1 VAILH
6 NPARI
11 MSSSDRQQ
19 VSFREIFESYRG
31 YLVPLAVLVVFGF
44 TTFAIYDLT
53 TEVRYDDVVAALA
66 ATSWSAIGL
75 AIFFTA
81 LSFVSLI
88 GYDMNALSYIGK
100 KLPFTPVAMTAFS
113 AYAVGNTAGFGAL
126 SGGAIRFRG
135 YSRLGMTPDDIGR
148 VIAFVTLAFGIGLL
162 AVTAL
167 ASLVTAPRI
176 SQLLGV
182 DVGWVRG
189 VAIVIIAGLSIL
201 VIIGR
206 DGREITIAKVKL
218 RLPDTRTSSQQFLIT
233 ALDIA
238 ASASVL
244 YVLLPD
250 TGISW
255 PSFLAIYATA
265 VGAGVLS
272 HVPAGLGVFETII
285 VAALGST
292 VDIDQ
297 VLGSLVLY
305 RVIYHVLPLLVATL
319 FIIALEVQQ
328 LSHHPVAS
336 TLRKLEFRLAPL
348 LLAAFAL
355 MAGAMLV
362 FSSVTPT
369 PDTDLD
375 ILYNYLPLPFVE
387 SAHFLSSLLGIVLF
401 VTSRGIAQRLDGAWW
416 TATICASLAL
426 LFSFVRAIALFEA
439 SFLVILIVGLLL
451 SAKLFNRP
459 ASLFRQVL
467 TVPWIVAMMI
477 LVAAALTILF
487 FVYREV
493 DYSHELW
500 WQFEFSAEAPR
511 GLRAILGVAIVAAA
525 ISTFSLLRP
534 AATRTALSSPQDLE
548 KAVSIVM
555 AQDWADANLVRMGD
569 KRLMFSDN
577 GRAFIMYGIQGRSW
591 VALFDPVGP
600 REETQELVWRFV
612 EEARAQGGRAIF
624 YQISPALLP
633 YCADAGLRA
642 FKLGELA
649 IVELAGFDLKGSRL
663 AGLRQAVNKGVR
675 EGLAFEMIAQP
686 EVATYIEELRRVS
699 DSWLEA
705 HETREKTFS
714 LGAFRDDYV
723 CAQPVAVLRKD
734 GRIVAFATLSLTDTK
749 KEGTVD
755 LMRFAPDAPKGSMD
769 FLFVRIMEYLR
780 DAGYSEFNLGMA
792 PLAGMAQRE
801 AAPVW
806 DRVGSVVFEHGE
818 RFYNFKGLKA
828 FKSKFQPRWEPRY
841 LAVASIGPAI
851 AMMDATLLI
860 GGGLRGVVGK

>member
-1 VAILH
+1 
-6 NPARI
+6 
-11 MSSSDRQQ
+11 MDRQK
-19 VSFREIFESYRG
+19 VSFREVFESYRG

-53 TEVRYDDVVAALA
+53 TEVRYEDVLAALA
-66 ATSWSAIGL
+66 DTSWSSIGL
-75 AIFFTA
+75 AVFFTG

-88 GYDMNALSYIGK
+88 GYDMNALGYIGK
-100 KLPFTPVAMTAFS
+100 KLRFMPVAMTAFS

-135 YSRLGMTPDDIGR
+135 YSRLGLSPDDIGR

-176 SQLLGV
+176 AALVGL
-182 DVGWVRG
+182 DVFWVRAVA
-189 VAIVIIAGLSIL
+189 VAITAALAIL
-201 VIIGR
+201 LIIGR
-206 DGREITIAKVKL
+206 DGREIAIGKLKL

-244 YVLLPD
+244 YVLLPQSD
-250 TGISW
+250 TPISW

-285 VAALGST
+285 VAALGNT

-328 LSHHPVAS
+328 LAHHPVAS

-355 MAGAMLV
+355 IAGAMLV

-369 PDTDLD
+369 PDSDLD
-375 ILYNYLPLPFVE
+375 ILANFLPLPLVE
-387 SAHFLSSLLGIVLF
+387 SAHFLSSILGIVLF
-401 VTSRGIAQRLDGAWW
+401 VTARGISQRLDGAWW
-416 TATICASLAL
+416 TATVCACLAL
-426 LFSFVRAIALFEA
+426 LLSFVRAIALFEA

-459 ASLFRQVL
+459 ASLLRQVL
-467 TVPWIVAMMI
+467 TLPWIVAMLI
-477 LVAAALTILF
+477 LVSAAVTILF

-493 DYSHELW
+493 DYSHDLW
-500 WQFEFSAEAPR
+500 WQFEFSGEAPR
-511 GLRAILGVAIVAAA
+511 GLRAILGMAIFAAV
-525 ISTFSLLRP
+525 ISMFSLLRP
-534 AATRTALSSPQDLE
+534 AATRTAPSTPEDLE

-555 AQDWADANLVRMGD
+555 AQDFADANLVRMGD
-569 KRLMFSDN
+569 KRLMFSDS
-577 GRAFIMYGIQGRSW
+577 GKAFIMYGIQGRSW
-591 VALFDPVGP
+591 IALFDPVGP
-600 REETQELVWRFV
+600 PQETPELVWRFV
-612 EEARAQGGRAIF
+612 EEARSQGGRAVF

-649 IVELAGFDLKGSRL
+649 IVELSRFDLKGSRL
-663 AGLRQAVNKGVR
+663 AGLRQAVNKGQR
-675 EGLAFEMIAQP
+675 EGLEFEVLAREDVMAS
-686 EVATYIEELRRVS
+686 IENLRKVS
-699 DSWLEA
+699 DTWLEL

-714 LGAFRDDYV
+714 LGSFRDDYV
-723 CAQPVAVLRKD
+723 SAQPVAVLRKE
-734 GRIVAFATLSLTDTK
+734 GRIVAFATLSVTDTK

-828 FKSKFQPRWEPRY
+828 FKSKFHPRWEPRY
-841 LAVASIGPAI
+841 LAVATVGPAI

>member
-1 VAILH
+1 
-6 NPARI
+6 
-11 MSSSDRQQ
+11 MSSKDRQQ
-19 VSFREIFESYRG
+19 VGFRRTVESYRG
-31 YLVPLAVLVVFGF
+31 YLIPLIVLVVFGF

-53 TEVRYDDVVAALA
+53 TEVSYDDVIEALA
-66 ATSWSAIGL
+66 ATRWSSIGL

-81 LSFVSLI
+81 LSFVALI
-88 GYDMNALSYIGK
+88 GYDVNALGYIGK
-100 KLPFTPVAMTAFS
+100 KLRFVPVAMTAFS

-135 YSRLGMTPDDIGR
+135 YSRLGLSPDDIGR

-176 SQLLGV
+176 GAI
-182 DVGWVRG
+182 VGLDGQWVRG
-189 VAIVIIAGLSIL
+189 VAIVIIVGL
-201 VIIGR
+201 VIVLFIGR
-206 DGREITIAKVKL
+206 DGREIAVGKLKV
-218 RLPDTRTSSQQFLIT
+218 RLPDTRTASQQFLIT
-233 ALDIA
+233 AFDIA

-244 YVLLPD
+244 YVLLPQTD
-250 TGISW
+250 IGW
-255 PSFLAIYATA
+255 PSFMAIYATA

-285 VAALGST
+285 VAALGNT

-328 LSHHPVAS
+328 LAHHPVAS

-348 LLAAFAL
+348 LLATLA
-355 MAGAMLV
+355 MIAGAMLV

-369 PDTDLD
+369 PDSDLN
-375 ILYNYLPLPFVE
+375 ILYNYLPLPLVE
-387 SAHFLSSLLGIVLF
+387 SAHFLSSILGIVLF
-401 VTSRGIAQRLDGAWW
+401 VTSRGVAQRLDGAWW
-416 TATICASLAL
+416 TAIVCAALAL
-426 LFSFVRAIALFEA
+426 LLAFVRALALFEA
-439 SFLVILIVGLLL
+439 GFLVILLIGLIL
-451 SAKLFNRP
+451 SAKLFTRP
-459 ASLFRQVL
+459 ASLFRQIL
-467 TVPWIVAMMI
+467 TPAWIVAMLI

-511 GLRAILGVAIVAAA
+511 GLRAILGVAIVAAIIA
-525 ISTFSLLRP
+525 IYSLLRP
-534 AATRTALSSPQDLE
+534 AATRTALSTSDDLGR
-548 KAVSIVM
+548 AVSIVM
-555 AQDWADANLVRMGD
+555 SQDSADANLVRMGD

-577 GRAFIMYGIQGRSW
+577 GNAFIMYGIQGRSW
-591 VALFDPVGP
+591 IALFDPVGP
-600 REETQELVWRFV
+600 KDEISELVWRFV
-612 EEARAQGGRAIF
+612 EQARAQGGRAIF

-649 IVELAGFDLKGSRL
+649 IVDLTNFDLKGSRL
-663 AGLRQAVNKGVR
+663 AGLRQAVNKGLR
-675 EGLAFEMIAQP
+675 EGLEFEVIQQP
-686 EVATYIEELRRVS
+686 DVMAAISDLRNVS
-699 DSWLEA
+699 DSWLDI
-705 HETREKTFS
+705 HNTREKTFS
-714 LGAFRDDYV
+714 LGSFRDDYV
-723 CAQPVAVLRKD
+723 SAQPVAVLRQA
-734 GRIVAFATLSLTDTK
+734 GQIVAFATLSLTGTK
-749 KEGTVD
+749 YEGTVD

-780 DAGYSEFNLGMA
+780 DAGYREFNLGMA

-841 LAVASIGPAI
+841 LAVASVGPAI

>member
-1 VAILH
+1 M
-6 NPARI
+6 N
-11 MSSSDRQQ
+11 SDDRQRF
-19 VSFREIFESYRG
+19 SFGQFFENYRG
-31 YLVPLAVLVVFGF
+31 YLIPLAVLLVFGF
-44 TTFAIYDLT
+44 TAFAIYDLT
-53 TEVRYDDVVAALA
+53 TEVSYDDVIAALT
-66 ATSWSAIGL
+66 ATKWSSIGL
-75 AIFFTA
+75 AVFFTA
-81 LSFVSLI
+81 LSFVALI
-88 GYDMNALSYIGK
+88 GYDINALAYIGK
-100 KLPFTPVAMTAFS
+100 RLRFVPVSMTAFS

-135 YSRLGMTPDDIGR
+135 YSRLGLTPDEVGR

-176 SQLLGV
+176 GAI
-182 DVGWVRG
+182 VGIDGTWVRWLAILIL
-189 VAIVIIAGLSIL
+189 VALSVL

-206 DGREITIAKVKL
+206 DGREVAVGKLKL

-244 YVLLPD
+244 YVLLPETD
-250 TGISW
+250 IGW

-272 HVPAGLGVFETII
+272 HVPGGLGVFETII
-285 VAALGST
+285 VAALGNA
-292 VDIDQ
+292 VDLDQ

-328 LSHHPVAS
+328 LTRHPVAS

-348 LLAAFAL
+348 LLATFA
-355 MAGAMLV
+355 MIAGAMLV

-369 PDTDLD
+369 PDSDLD
-375 ILYNYLPLPFVE
+375 ILYNYLPLPLVE
-387 SAHFLSSLLGIVLF
+387 GAHFLSSILGIVLF
-401 VTSRGIAQRLDGAWW
+401 VTSRGLAQRLDGAWW
-416 TATICASLAL
+416 TAIVCTALAL
-426 LFSFVRAIALFEA
+426 LFSFVRALALFEA
-439 SFLVILIVGLLL
+439 SFLITLLIGLLL
-451 SAKLFNRP
+451 SAKLFTRP
-459 ASLFRQVL
+459 ASLFRQAL
-467 TVPWIVAMMI
+467 TPTWIVAMLI
-477 LVAAALTILF
+477 LVAGALTILF

-511 GLRAILGVAIVAAA
+511 GLRAILGVAIAAA
-525 ISTFSLLRP
+525 VIAIVSLLRP
-534 AATRTALSSPQDLE
+534 AATRTAPSTDGDVQR
-548 KAVSIVM
+548 AVSIVM
-555 AQDWADANLVRMGD
+555 SQDSADANLVRMGD

-577 GRAFIMYGIQGRSW
+577 GKAFIMYGIQGRSW
-591 VALFDPVGP
+591 IALFDPVGP
-600 REETQELVWRFV
+600 AEETPELVWRFV

-633 YCADAGLRA
+633 FCADAGLRA
-642 FKLGELA
+642 FRLGELA
-649 IVELAGFDLKGSRL
+649 IVELSHFDLKGSRL
-663 AGLRQAVNKGVR
+663 SGLRQAVNKGLR
-675 EGLAFEMIAQP
+675 EGLEFEVIQQA
-686 EVATYIEELRRVS
+686 EVLASIDALRAVS
-699 DSWLEA
+699 ASWLEL
-705 HETREKTFS
+705 HSTREKTFS
-714 LGAFRDDYV
+714 LGAFREDYV
-723 CAQPVAVLRKD
+723 SAQPVAVLRKE
-734 GRIVAFATLSLTDTK
+734 GKIVAFATLSLTDTK

-801 AAPVW
+801 AAPAW

-828 FKSKFQPRWEPRY
+828 FKSKFHPRWEPRY
-841 LAVASIGPAI
+841 LAVASVGPAI

>member
-1 VAILH
+1 M
-6 NPARI
+6 N
-11 MSSSDRQQ
+11 SDDRQRF
-19 VSFREIFESYRG
+19 SFGQFFENYRG
-31 YLVPLAVLVVFGF
+31 YLIPLVVLLVFGF
-44 TTFAIYDLT
+44 TAFAIYDLT
-53 TEVRYDDVVAALA
+53 TEVSYDDVIAALT
-66 ATSWSAIGL
+66 ATKWSSIGL
-75 AIFFTA
+75 AVFFTA
-81 LSFVSLI
+81 LSFVALI
-88 GYDMNALSYIGK
+88 GYDMNALAYIGK
-100 KLPFTPVAMTAFS
+100 RLRFVPVSMTAFS

-135 YSRLGMTPDDIGR
+135 YSRLGLTPDEVGR

-176 SQLLGV
+176 GAI
-182 DVGWVRG
+182 VGIDGTWVRWLAILIL
-189 VAIVIIAGLSIL
+189 VALSVL

-206 DGREITIAKVKL
+206 DGREVAVGKLKL

-244 YVLLPD
+244 YVLLPETD
-250 TGISW
+250 IGW

-272 HVPAGLGVFETII
+272 HVPGGLGVFETII
-285 VAALGST
+285 VAALGNA
-292 VDIDQ
+292 VDLDQ

-328 LSHHPVAS
+328 LTRHPVAS

-348 LLAAFAL
+348 LLATFA
-355 MAGAMLV
+355 MIAGAMLV

-369 PDTDLD
+369 PDSDLD
-375 ILYNYLPLPFVE
+375 ILYNYLPLPLVE
-387 SAHFLSSLLGIVLF
+387 GAHFLSSILGIVLF
-401 VTSRGIAQRLDGAWW
+401 VTSRGLAQRLDGAWW
-416 TATICASLAL
+416 TAIVCTALAL
-426 LFSFVRAIALFEA
+426 LFSFVRALALFEA
-439 SFLVILIVGLLL
+439 SFLITLLIGLLL
-451 SAKLFNRP
+451 SAKLFTRP
-459 ASLFRQVL
+459 ASLFRQAL
-467 TVPWIVAMMI
+467 TPTWIVAMLI
-477 LVAAALTILF
+477 LVAGALTILF

-511 GLRAILGVAIVAAA
+511 GLRAILGVAIAAA
-525 ISTFSLLRP
+525 VIAIVSLLRP
-534 AATRTALSSPQDLE
+534 AATRTAPSTDGDVQR
-548 KAVSIVM
+548 AVSIVM
-555 AQDWADANLVRMGD
+555 SQDSADANLVRMGD

-577 GRAFIMYGIQGRSW
+577 GKAFIMYGIQGRSW
-591 VALFDPVGP
+591 IALFDPVGP
-600 REETQELVWRFV
+600 AEETPELVWRFV

-633 YCADAGLRA
+633 FCADAGLRA
-642 FKLGELA
+642 FRLGELA
-649 IVELAGFDLKGSRL
+649 IVELSHFDLKGSRL
-663 AGLRQAVNKGVR
+663 SGLRQAVNKGLR
-675 EGLAFEMIAQP
+675 EGLEFEVIQQA
-686 EVATYIEELRRVS
+686 EVLASIDALRAVS
-699 DSWLEA
+699 ASWLEL
-705 HETREKTFS
+705 HSTREKTFS
-714 LGAFRDDYV
+714 LGAFREDYV
-723 CAQPVAVLRKD
+723 SAQPVAVLRKE
-734 GRIVAFATLSLTDTK
+734 GKIVAFATLSLTDTK

-801 AAPVW
+801 AAPAW

-828 FKSKFQPRWEPRY
+828 FKSKFHPRWEPRY
-841 LAVASIGPAI
+841 LAVASVGPAI

>member
-1 VAILH
+1 M
-6 NPARI
+6 N
-11 MSSSDRQQ
+11 RQQ
-19 VSFREIFESYRG
+19 ISFRETLESYRG
-31 YLVPLAVLVVFGF
+31 YLVPIAVLIVFGF

-53 TEVRYDDVVAALA
+53 TEVRYEDVLDALT
-66 ATSWSAIGL
+66 ATSWSSIGL

-81 LSFVSLI
+81 LSFIALI
-88 GYDMNALSYIGK
+88 GYDLNALAYIGK
-100 KLPFTPVAMTAFS
+100 KLRFVPVAMTGFS

-135 YSRLGMTPDDIGR
+135 YSRLGLSPDDIGR

-167 ASLVTAPRI
+167 SSLVTAPRI
-176 SQLLGV
+176 GQLLGI
-182 DVGWVRG
+182 DVIWVRAIA
-189 VAIVIIAGLSIL
+189 VAIIAALSVL

-206 DGREITIAKVKL
+206 DGREITLGKLKL

-244 YVLLPD
+244 YVLLPPG

-285 VAALGST
+285 VAALGNT

-328 LSHHPVAS
+328 LAHHPVAS

-355 MAGAMLV
+355 IAGAMLV

-369 PDTDLD
+369 PDSDLS
-375 ILYNYLPLPFVE
+375 IISNYLPLPLVE
-387 SAHFLSSLLGIVLF
+387 SAHFLSSILGLVLF
-401 VTSRGIAQRLDGAWW
+401 VTSRGISQRLDGAWW

-459 ASLFRQVL
+459 ASLLRQVL
-467 TVPWIVAMMI
+467 TPPWIVAMLI
-477 LVAAALTILF
+477 LMAAALTILF

-493 DYSHELW
+493 DYSHDIW
-500 WQFEFSAEAPR
+500 WQFEFSGEAPR
-511 GLRAILGVAIVAAA
+511 GLRAILGMAIVAAA
-525 ISTFSLLRP
+525 ISVFSLLRP
-534 AATRTALSSPQDLE
+534 AATRTAFSSPEDLE

-577 GRAFIMYGIQGRSW
+577 GSAFIMYGIQGRSW
-591 VALFDPVGP
+591 IALFDPVGP
-600 REETQELVWRFV
+600 ARETPELVWRFV
-612 EEARAQGGRAIF
+612 EEARSQGGRAIF

-649 IVELAGFDLKGSRL
+649 IVELSGFDLKGSKL
-663 AGLRQAVNKGVR
+663 ASLRQAVNKGVR
-675 EGLAFEMIAQP
+675 EGLEFEVIPQP
-686 EVATYIEELRRVS
+686 NVMASIEDLRRVS
-699 DSWLEA
+699 DSWLEL

-714 LGAFRDDYV
+714 LGSFRNDYV
-723 CAQPVAVLRKD
+723 SAQPVAVLRKA
-734 GRIVAFATLSLTDTK
+734 GQIVAFATLSLTDTK

-769 FLFVRIMEYLR
+769 FLFVRIMEHLR

-792 PLAGMAQRE
+792 PLSGMAQRE

-841 LAVASIGPAI
+841 LAVSSVGPAI
-851 AMMDATLLI
+851 AMMDATFLI